1 MSAAIQNMLLEAYA
15 LGLGSLWIC
24 DVFHAYSTLRKHL
37 GKSWQ
42 LVAAVT
48 LGWPMEKEKRKA
60 PPRKM
65 SVDEVSEFLS

>member
-1 MSAAIQNMLLEAYA
+1 MLLEAYS

-24 DVFHAYSTLRKHL
+24 DVLYAYSPLRKHL
-37 GKSWQ
+37 GKDWQ
-42 LVAAVT
+42 LVAAVA
-48 LGWPMEKEKRKA
+48 LGWPAEKKKA

>member
-1 MSAAIQNMLLEAYA
+1 MLLEAYA

-24 DVFHAYSTLRKHL
+24 DVFHAYSPLRKHL
-37 GKSWQ
+37 GKNWQ

-48 LGWPMEKEKRKA
+48 LGWPADKEKRKA